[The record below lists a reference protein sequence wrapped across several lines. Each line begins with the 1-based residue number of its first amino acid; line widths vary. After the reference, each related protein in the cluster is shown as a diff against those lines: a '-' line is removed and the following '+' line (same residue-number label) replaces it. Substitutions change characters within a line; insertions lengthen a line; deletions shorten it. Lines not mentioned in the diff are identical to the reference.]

1 MMRPV
6 SLPGS
11 LVPLCAALAFL
22 RSARAVRSQKTGH
35 NRVLRLEAQG
45 IKSSILRQ
53 PVWVLGLVGMISG
66 EVGNLAAYGD
76 PGTPAAVITA
86 VGCVGVVA
94 NLFIATL
101 FLKEPFRYRDL
112 MGSTLVVGGVCLLAI
127 FKLEPEAPLTGER
140 LNMML
145 YSPGAIGVYCVYGGS
160 ILFFLLTIKRI
171 GDIHVIFY
179 LLLSSFIGA
188 FTVISAKPV
197 STFVI
202 KSFNGIFSG
211 TFSDVLVDKGVKLD
225 DGTWKFSPY
234 AILSAMECAEYDPI
248 SVALGFDGTKWV
260 KLQNTADAEILSGR
274 SNALEGCYHRGTG
287 ELHQPA
293 FWIFIVILIATAI
306 AQVKYLN
313 DALARFDNSEVIPTH
328 YVCFTLLSVTGATV
342 VYQEWHIPMHA
353 ETGCSMTWRAHLFL
367 DGMMCTILGVYFITT
382 MRGAK
387 RPKGSQSFI
396 DGDDDFDDDP
406 IPPPMASISEES
418 ATNNTPVTAVTIGSS
433 GGSNVEQVKLKLG
446 TSTEPGEGTPLK
458 GDESAPNT
466 PSRISDRPPS
476 LISSQSSSNNRLIER
491 RGSALGDLK
500 RQGSSGMFP
509 GLELAPVPAPA
520 PLADAEAAPSAQAP
534 PYRASSSTGSRIST
548 KQKSRQSFVEQVA
561 AVLPIPQLSGIDA
574 RSPGRAPPCMFFER
588 PSAHHRSRQ
597 SHCRWCACSYPLCL
611 SALCHL
617 SARSR

>member
-306 AQVKYLN
+306 AQV
-313 DALARFDNSEVIPTH
+313 
-328 YVCFTLLSVTGATV
+328 
-342 VYQEWHIPMHA
+342 
-353 ETGCSMTWRAHLFL
+353 
-367 DGMMCTILGVYFITT
+367 
-382 MRGAK
+382 
-387 RPKGSQSFI
+387 
-396 DGDDDFDDDP
+396 
-406 IPPPMASISEES
+406 
-418 ATNNTPVTAVTIGSS
+418 
-433 GGSNVEQVKLKLG
+433 
-446 TSTEPGEGTPLK
+446 
-458 GDESAPNT
+458 
-466 PSRISDRPPS
+466 
-476 LISSQSSSNNRLIER
+476 
-491 RGSALGDLK
+491 
-500 RQGSSGMFP
+500 
-509 GLELAPVPAPA
+509 
-520 PLADAEAAPSAQAP
+520 
-534 PYRASSSTGSRIST
+534 
-548 KQKSRQSFVEQVA
+548 
-561 AVLPIPQLSGIDA
+561 
-574 RSPGRAPPCMFFER
+574 
-588 PSAHHRSRQ
+588 
-597 SHCRWCACSYPLCL
+597 
-611 SALCHL
+611 
-617 SARSR
+617 